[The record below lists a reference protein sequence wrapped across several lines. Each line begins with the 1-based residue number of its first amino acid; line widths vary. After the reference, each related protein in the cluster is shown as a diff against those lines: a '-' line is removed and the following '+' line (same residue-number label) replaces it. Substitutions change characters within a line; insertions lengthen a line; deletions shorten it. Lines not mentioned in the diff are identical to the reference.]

1 MSAVRFDLAEPEDDA
16 SLRAL
21 LARNE
26 MEGGI
31 SLSFR
36 REPSYFLATEVQGAT
51 ASVLVAR
58 DPASGACVGVGT
70 RALRP
75 GFLNGRETT
84 IGYLSD
90 LRLDPRHRGG
100 NLLAR
105 GYAEL
110 RRLHEDGRASL
121 YFSVIAEENAPA
133 LDVLTSGRAGLPSYH
148 DLGRLLSP
156 AINLGRRRPEPRT
169 PWTIEAGTPARL
181 DEIVECLNRN
191 MRRRQFAPSFHASQ
205 FGPAREAW
213 RDWPRLRD
221 LRLEQLRVAVRED
234 RVIGV
239 VAHWDQRDFKQTVVT
254 RYQGRMRLLEPWI
267 NLAAP
272 LLGLG
277 RLPAPGEPLRFFYAA
292 LIAIDEDDPS
302 VLHSLFLRL
311 YNEAVGSGAMYFL
324 VGLHDRDPL
333 SEALREFR
341 RTPFHARLFAV
352 HFADGDAAFA
362 RLDDRV
368 PYVELG
374 ML

>member
-1 MSAVRFDLAEPEDDA
+1 MSSIRFDLAGPDDDA

-36 REPSYFLATEVQGAT
+36 REPSYFLATEVQGAS

-58 DPASGACVGVGT
+58 DPVSRACVGVGT

-110 RRLHEDGRASL
+110 RRLHEDGRAPL
-121 YFSVIAEENAPA
+121 YFSVIAEENASA

-156 AINLGRRRPEPRT
+156 AINLTRRRREPRT
-169 PWTIEAGTPARL
+169 SWTIEAGTSARL
-181 DEIVECLNRN
+181 DGIVECLNRN
-191 MRRRQFAPSFHASQ
+191 MRRRQFAPFFYASQ
-205 FGPAREAW
+205 FGPAPEDSRE
-213 RDWPRLRD
+213 WPRLRD

-239 VAHWDQRDFKQTVVT
+239 VAHWDQRGFKQTVVT
-254 RYQGRMRLLEPWI
+254 RYQGRMRLLKPWI

-277 RLPAPGEPLRFFYAA
+277 RLPAPGEPLRYFYAS
-292 LIAIDEDDPS
+292 LIAIDDDDVD
-302 VLHSLFLRL
+302 VLHSLLLRL
-311 YNEAVGSGAMYFL
+311 YNEAVGTGAMYFL

-333 SEALREFR
+333 AVALREFR